1 MQIKPPKFTIR
12 NEIHSWSVFFII
24 HLQELLVLDKRGGDG
39 QKMLANA
46 AQLLVSRVVGTF
58 TATLPTVVKHT
69 GEGSTLRYTAGPCCK
84 PEPWTLA
91 HSLFT
96 AVLPTYLKSNVY
108 PTLTEH
114 RENILFQKKQLFPSN
129 EKAGLICPL

>member
-1 MQIKPPKFTIR
+1 
-12 NEIHSWSVFFII
+12 
-24 HLQELLVLDKRGGDG
+24 
-39 QKMLANA
+39 MLANA

-58 TATLPTVVKHT
+58 TATLPTVAKHT
-69 GEGSTLRYTAGPCCK
+69 GERSTLRYTAGPCCCK

-114 RENILFQKKQLFPSN
+114 RENILFPKNPIQ
-129 EKAGLICPL
+129 